1 MELDDRILI
10 ATPEGVELDLTLA
23 GLGSRM
29 IAIAI
34 DVAIRIGLLFA
45 YFFALGLA
53 ASDNSTEGNGLA
65 LAGFFVVLFLVMFGY
80 DIIFETLG
88 SGRTPGKRWTGIRV
102 VREGGYPVGFLA
114 SSIRS
119 ALRIVDTFPPLV
131 VIGIVSI
138 FLSSKHQRL
147 GDVAA
152 GTIVIRERHAKV
164 RAPSTRKLRRAR
176 RDVPQFLEIDP
187 ADLAGWDV
195 STITTTELA
204 TVRQFLE
211 RRPTLTPEA
220 RRRLGFQLAQRLRPK
235 VAGTPDDLHDE
246 TFLES
251 LAAAKSARL

>member
-10 ATPEGVELDLTLA
+10 STPEGVELDLTLA

-34 DVAIRIGLLFA
+34 DIAIRIGLVFA
-45 YFFALGLA
+45 YLFALGLA
-53 ASDNSTEGNGLA
+53 ASGNTTEGNGLA
-65 LAGFFVVLFLVMFGY
+65 IAGFFLVLFLVMFGY
-80 DIIFETLG
+80 DVIFETLN

-102 VREGGYPVGFLA
+102 VRVGGYPVGFLS

-131 VIGIVSI
+131 VIGIASI

-152 GTIVIRERHAKV
+152 GTIVIREGHAKV
-164 RAPSTRKLRRAR
+164 REPSRRKLRRAQR
-176 RDVPQFLEIDP
+176 NVPQLPEIDP
-187 ADLAGWDV
+187 ADLARWDV

-211 RRPTLTPEA
+211 RRPTLTPDA
-220 RRRLGFQLAQRLRPK
+220 RQRLGGRLAQRLRPK
-235 VAGTPDDLHDE
+235 VAGTPDGLHDE
-246 TFLES
+246 TFLEG
-251 LAAAKSARL
+251 LAAAKAARL